1 MFWKNISVYKFV
13 WISIDI
19 NYHQILGFIMNN
31 EIKFRV
37 IVPNNCVI
45 KNHFFAKVFLS
56 LGEYWRPWSDLFLS
70 VDALNGWLDSKEGL
84 EKWWRIVE
92 DEEKAEKR
100 KIKKKKKF
108 LFTSYNINYVLPLNF
123 NWYYSMP
130 HKVIIVFGY
139 CDQKHEVWKLQSKGN
154 PRYLRS

>member
-1 MFWKNISVYKFV
+1 MCISLLESVLILIIIKSKVSSWITRSKFE
-13 WISIDI
+13 WLSQQLR
-19 NYHQILGFIMNN
+19 HQ
-31 EIKFRV
+31 KS
-37 IVPNNCVI
+37 
-45 KNHFFAKVFLS
+45 FFCESFS
-56 LGEYWRPWSDLFLS
+56 FPRWRPWSDLFLS
-70 VDALNGWLDSKEGL
+70 VDALNGWLDSKEGR

-100 KIKKKKKF
+100 KIKKKKQF
-108 LFTSYNINYVLPLNF
+108 LITSYDINYVLPLNF

-154 PRYLRS
+154 PRYLK